1 MQNRMSRGLGVGAVT
16 ALLTVGLATGVASVA
31 TAGNGSTASAP
42 CVRQQSQV
50 DRATAKMAD
59 LQVVFAHD
67 KRDLKKAEHALAAA
81 DTAKEKKH
89 AKVVVSH
96 AKADVAE
103 AGTAKK
109 AQVQR
114 LAHAQARLD
123 ACLGGA
129 TTTTDPSET
138 PDPSETT
145 DPTESASPVA

>member
-1 MQNRMSRGLGVGAVT
+1 MTNRLNRGLGIGAVT

-31 TAGNGSTASAP
+31 TAGDAGTATTP
-42 CVRQQSQV
+42 CATQQSQV

-59 LQVVFAHD
+59 LQAVFNHE
-67 KRDLKKAEHALAAA
+67 KRDLKKAEHALAQA

-89 AKVVVSH
+89 AKVVVTH
-96 AKADVAE
+96 AKTDVAE

-123 ACLGGA
+123 ACLAGA
-129 TTTTDPSET
+129 TSATDPSEA
-138 PDPSETT
+138 T
-145 DPTESASPVA
+145 DPTDTATPAV